1 MVTIP
6 GLQKNFGLP
15 MLPME
20 PFGVL
25 VRHIC
30 MSANETSG
38 WTEEPES
45 STIETIAD
53 GIVDATGAFVR
64 TFWYWSEDRPE
75 IVSARA
81 RVASVTHNEDVELH
95 RLRYWLAMDIDG
107 KTSVYIGGHRIVV
120 PTRYVDILPA
130 QIAYLLNGGVG
141 VMPGEQCS

>member
-1 MVTIP
+1 M
-6 GLQKNFGLP
+6 
-15 MLPME
+15 
-20 PFGVL
+20 
-25 VRHIC
+25 
-30 MSANETSG
+30 TSG

-53 GIVDATGAFVR
+53 GVVDGTGAFCR
-64 TFWYWSEDRPE
+64 TFWYWDEDRPE

-107 KTSVYIGGHRIVV
+107 KTSVYIGGHRIIV

-130 QIAYLLNGGVG
+130 QIAWLKGDLAGPI
-141 VMPGEQCS
+141 PGEQCS